1 MMRILLN
8 GSEVGALD
16 DKKGLS
22 DFLEALAREENR
34 KGRAIARILFNG
46 IETNNWDKMVD
57 EIEINEIELVTA
69 PIDKLFAETLSDAY
83 DYLARLEQGL
93 EDIGTNLQ
101 LGRKRE
107 ALELLARAI
116 EGLEWYTQV
125 LQLIIQSKPGE
136 ATNVKE
142 RLNILNG
149 WLREILGAGEREDYS
164 LLADLLLYE
173 LAPEIKRNQKW
184 LEEIIANLDLKT

>member
-1 MMRILLN
+1 MRILLN